1 MYDDVVEEEYDQEE
15 DNLDCA
21 SMHEVF
27 DFPVARPLEDYY
39 HTFYHCLLYTLGEN
53 DETSTPSYVICSADV
68 LGIYEHSEI
77 SKETAIEYFRQAIH
91 TRIAEGLGGLYVG
104 TSEFSFQHECLRELE
119 EDWVSDGVII
129 VEKQEVVVRLFMNS
143 EEEDDAN
150 VRIICD

>member
-1 MYDDVVEEEYDQEE
+1 MYDDVENDQEE

-39 HTFYHCLLYTLGEN
+39 HTFYHCLLYTLDEN
-53 DETSTPSYVICSADV
+53 DNETSTPSYVICSADV

-77 SKETAIEYFRQAIH
+77 SKETAIEYFRMAIH
-91 TRIAEGLGGLYVG
+91 TRIAEGQGGLYVG
-104 TSEFSFQHECLRELE
+104 TSEFSFQHESMRELE
-119 EDWVSDGVII
+119 EDWVSEGVII
-129 VEKQEVVVRLFMNS
+129 AEKQEVVVRLFMNS
-143 EEEDDAN
+143 EEEEDDAN